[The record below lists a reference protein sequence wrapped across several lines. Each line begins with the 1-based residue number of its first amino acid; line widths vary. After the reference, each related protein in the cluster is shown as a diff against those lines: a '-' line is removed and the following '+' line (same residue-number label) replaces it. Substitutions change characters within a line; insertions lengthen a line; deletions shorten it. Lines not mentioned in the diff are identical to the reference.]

1 MTGTTLYERM
11 GGAYAIA
18 TAVDHLIDHLHSNAT
33 LNNLNP
39 KVRDFHTEQYKAG
52 YKFMV
57 TGWCVEVTGG
67 PRCYGGRN
75 MFESHKSL
83 GLTDY
88 EFDVVAHEIRNTL
101 YQLGV
106 PRHEIDEFMAVIES
120 YRDKVLSRVVPLAT
134 T

>member
-1 MTGTTLYERM
+1 MDY
-11 GGAYAIA
+11 
-18 TAVDHLIDHLHSNAT
+18 LIDHLHTNAT

-57 TGWCVEVTGG
+57 IGWCVEVTGG
-67 PRCYGGRN
+67 PRCYGGRD

-88 EFDVVAHEIRNTL
+88 EFDVVAREIRNTL

-106 PRHEIDEFMAVIES
+106 PRQEIGEFMAIIES
-120 YRDKVLSRVVPLAT
+120 YRDKVLLRVVPQAT